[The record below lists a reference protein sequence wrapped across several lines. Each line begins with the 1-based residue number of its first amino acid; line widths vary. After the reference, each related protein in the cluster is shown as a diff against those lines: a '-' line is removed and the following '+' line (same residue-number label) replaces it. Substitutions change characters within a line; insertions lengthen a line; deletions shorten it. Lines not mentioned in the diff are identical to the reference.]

1 MAFGLA
7 GLEPVDMIVG
17 AGNAYVAEAKRQ
29 LYGRVGIDLLAG
41 PSEVAVIADESA
53 DPEPVAADLLGQAEH
68 GPTSPAALITTSR
81 ELGRAVLEQVQ
92 RQLEELPSAD
102 VAGIAWRDF
111 GSIIVVPDRETAA
124 AVSDQLAAEHLEVQ
138 TADDAWYHER
148 LRNYGSIFL
157 GSRATVA
164 YSDKGVTGT
173 NHVLPTAHAAR
184 YTGGLSVARF
194 LRPLTYQRIDDDTA
208 GRQLAEAVVGISA
221 VEGLPAHG
229 RTAAIRLA
237 RVASRV

>member
-1 MAFGLA
+1 M
-7 GLEPVDMIVG
+7 
-17 AGNAYVAEAKRQ
+17 
-29 LYGRVGIDLLAG
+29 
-41 PSEVAVIADESA
+41 
-53 DPEPVAADLLGQAEH
+53 
-68 GPTSPAALITTSR
+68 R
-81 ELGRAVLEQVQ
+81 EEVQ
-92 RQLEELPSAD
+92 RQLEALPSAG
-102 VAGIAWRDF
+102 VAGAAWRDF
-111 GSIIVVPDRETAA
+111 GSIIVAPDRETAA

-138 TADDAWYHER
+138 TTDNAWYHER

-157 GSRATVA
+157 GSHATVA

-194 LRPLTYQRIDDDTA
+194 LRPLTYQRINDQDA
-208 GRQLAEAVVGISA
+208 GRELAEAVVGISA